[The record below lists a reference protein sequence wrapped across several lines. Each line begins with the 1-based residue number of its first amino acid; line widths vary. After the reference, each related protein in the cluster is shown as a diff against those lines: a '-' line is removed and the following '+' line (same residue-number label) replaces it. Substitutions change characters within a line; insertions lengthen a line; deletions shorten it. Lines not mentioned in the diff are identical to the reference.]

1 MKGVRADA
9 HRLRHPD
16 SHNIAKDQM
25 NLMRRNFCIALL
37 VCLVGGCTATKK
49 LPNRVKV
56 VGRVTSGGAPL
67 HVERRDIGL
76 GMVTIGFFPIV
87 EDGPLVEATS
97 AQADAE
103 GNFEVIDGLEPGKYL
118 ISVRQWDPYPQID
131 RLQGRFDERNSKIIR
146 DFSGDEAEL
155 VIDVS
160 DPES

>member
-1 MKGVRADA
+1 M
-9 HRLRHPD
+9 
-16 SHNIAKDQM
+16 SS
-25 NLMRRNFCIALL
+25 MRRTFCIALL
-37 VCLVGGCTATKK
+37 VCLVVGCTATKK

-76 GMVTIGFFPIV
+76 GMVTIGFFPMV

-103 GNFEVIDGLEPGKYL
+103 GNFEVIDGLEAGKYL
-118 ISVRQWDPYPQID
+118 ISVRQWDPYPQTD

-146 DFSGDEAEL
+146 DISGDEAEL